1 MMDTNKSDTPN
12 WLVAVWPGMGS
23 VAMTAGYYLLSKL
36 GMSQTGE
43 YSPIE
48 FFDIGHVKVHR
59 GLIRLGQRPRTRFF
73 SWRNPSTEPD
83 LVVLFGESQES
94 DRRYLFARNLIEQ
107 AKSLGVQRI
116 FTFAA
121 MATEMHPETE
131 SRVFAAATDE
141 ESLQMLNGHDVIF
154 LDDGHIGGMNGIMLG
169 AAQEAGLSGI
179 CLLGEMPH
187 IFAQFPFPKASLA
200 VLKVFNS
207 LAGVEMDLSELE
219 QQSKKMEQ
227 QLGEILSHVE
237 QAISQG
243 ETPQEDFLPE
253 PEEPEPVL
261 KPEDEK
267 RIEELFEQSKVD
279 RSKAYLLK
287 QELDRLGL
295 FADYEDRFLD
305 LFKQED

>member
-1 MMDTNKSDTPN
+1 MSANGAGNST
-12 WLVAVWPGMGS
+12 WLVAVWPGMGN

-73 SWRNPSTEPD
+73 SWRNPNDGQD

-107 AKSLGVQRI
+107 AKSLGVDRVI
-116 FTFAA
+116 TFAA
-121 MATEMHPETE
+121 MATEMHPEAE

-154 LDDGHIGGMNGIMLG
+154 LDDGNIGGMNGIMLG

-200 VLKVFNS
+200 VLQVFNS
-207 LAGVEMDLSELE
+207 LAGIEMDLAELQSE
-219 QQSKKMEQ
+219 KMER

-237 QAISQG
+237 QAITRG
-243 ETPQEDFLPE
+243 ETPEEDFLPE
-253 PEEPEPVL
+253 SEELELYL
-261 KPEDEK
+261 KPEDEQ
-267 RIEELFEQSKVD
+267 RIEELFESSSKD
-279 RSKAYLLK
+279 RSQAYLLK
-287 QELDRLGL
+287 QELDRLGI
-295 FADYEDRFLD
+295 FPEYEDRFLD
-305 LFKQED
+305 LFKQEE

>member
-1 MMDTNKSDTPN
+1 MSANGAGNST
-12 WLVAVWPGMGS
+12 WLVAVWPGMGN

-73 SWRNPSTEPD
+73 SWRNPNDGQD

-107 AKSLGVQRI
+107 AKSLGVDRVI
-116 FTFAA
+116 TFAA
-121 MATEMHPETE
+121 MATEMHPEAE

-154 LDDGHIGGMNGIMLG
+154 LDDGNIGGMNGIMLG

-200 VLKVFNS
+200 VLQVFNS
-207 LAGVEMDLSELE
+207 LAGIEMDLAELE
-219 QQSKKMEQ
+219 QQSEKMER

-237 QAISQG
+237 QAITRG
-243 ETPQEDFLPE
+243 ETPEEDFLPE
-253 PEEPEPVL
+253 SEELELYL
-261 KPEDEK
+261 KPEDEQ
-267 RIEELFEQSKVD
+267 RIEELFESSSKD
-279 RSKAYLLK
+279 RSQAYLLK
-287 QELDRLGL
+287 QELDRLGI
-295 FADYEDRFLD
+295 FPEYEDRFLD
-305 LFKQED
+305 LFKQEE